1 MPRNNDV
8 TGIVLAG
15 GAGRRMR
22 TGIREMGAPKPL
34 LQLGDK
40 TLVEH
45 VVAAI
50 EPLVSGVIVVTNDA
64 EAMAFLG
71 LPTVADAE
79 PGRGPLMGL
88 YSGLLACPTPY
99 ALVVACDAPFLAPAL
114 LDTLI
119 ARRQPDTMTLPETE
133 RGPQPMPGLYPTT
146 IASEIASLLKGGR
159 AAMRDLTATAPIEL
173 LTLEDVRALDPE
185 GRSFKDLDTPED
197 LAAAQSLLEG
207 RG

>member
-1 MPRNNDV
+1 MPRNDDV

-34 LQLGDK
+34 LRLGDK

-50 EPLVSGVIVVTNDA
+50 EPLVSGVTVVTNDA

-71 LPTVADAE
+71 LPTVGDAE

-88 YSGLLACPTPY
+88 YSGLLACPTPF
-99 ALVVACDAPFLAPAL
+99 ALVVACDAPFLSPAL
-114 LDTLI
+114 L
-119 ARRQPDTMTLPETE
+119 AHRRPDAMTLPATE

-146 IASEIASLLKGGR
+146 IASVIASLLEGGR
-159 AAMRDLTATAPIEL
+159 AAMRDLVAAGPVEL
-173 LTLEDVRALDPE
+173 LSAEDVRALDPE

-197 LAAAQSLLEG
+197 LAAAQAEMEG
-207 RG
+207 RA